1 MREGATVMTN
11 ARRGRLGAVLVATFS
26 ILLAVVSL
34 VARLGTVAAQTSNA
48 AAVQVVDF
56 AFDPAALTVPVGTT
70 VTWTNAGSR
79 PHTVT
84 ADDGSFDSGRLDP
97 GEQFSQTFDQ
107 PGTFT
112 YHCNFHPD
120 MQGSITVTAG
130 DTGGLEI
137 ATAASQQP
145 TAEAQP
151 AATEQ
156 AAATEPAAAE
166 SAAPVAAAAA
176 AGPVQNLTP
185 AEPSRLA
192 HIHAG
197 TCDELGIVVY
207 SLANLRT
214 YRVESGGANGVGTIE
229 LITGTANVPLTKLF
243 GEPFSVHVHESAQN
257 KQRYIACSDVGSQ
270 PPAPWTAN
278 DGLVLAAQEQN
289 DSGFSGF
296 TTLRPSADGGT
307 DVTIMLAASP
317 QSTQAIAAE
326 GTPTPSTTYKSP
338 TFGYTIGY
346 GPTWRE
352 SENSSTNGVDRFVLA
367 NGTSYITFTGESA
380 FGGNPQACVDAFV
393 AQLTADPN
401 VSNLALAVD
410 EQGNPLQGQT
420 EATGAYAIYDHD
432 YTFPDRVEPYTLF
445 VGCIPLI
452 PNQAVLAIVQNVPT
466 KDYNDQVALREALL
480 RGLTLNQ

>member
-1 MREGATVMTN
+1 
-11 ARRGRLGAVLVATFS
+11 
-26 ILLAVVSL
+26 
-34 VARLGTVAAQTSNA
+34 
-48 AAVQVVDF
+48 
-56 AFDPAALTVPVGTT
+56 
-70 VTWTNAGSR
+70 
-79 PHTVT
+79 
-84 ADDGSFDSGRLDP
+84 
-97 GEQFSQTFDQ
+97 
-107 PGTFT
+107 
-112 YHCNFHPD
+112 

-137 ATAASQQP
+137 ATAAPQQP

-156 AAATEPAAAE
+156 AAATEPA
-166 SAAPVAAAAA
+166 PPAAAATA
-176 AGPVQNLTP
+176 AGPVENLTP

-214 YRVESGGANGVGTIE
+214 YRVESSDAKGVGTIE
-229 LITGTANVPLTKLF
+229 LITGTAKVPITKLF

-346 GPTWRE
+346 GPTWQE

-380 FGGNPQACVDAFV
+380 FGGDPQACVDAFV

-410 EQGNPLQGQT
+410 EQGNPLQGRT

-466 KDYNDQVALREALL
+466 TDYNDQVPLREALL